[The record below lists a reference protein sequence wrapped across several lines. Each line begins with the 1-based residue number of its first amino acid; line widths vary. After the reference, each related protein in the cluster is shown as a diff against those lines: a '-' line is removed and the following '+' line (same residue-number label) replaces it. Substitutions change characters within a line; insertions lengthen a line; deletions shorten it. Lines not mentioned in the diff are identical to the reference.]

1 MSLYTYQYDH
11 DDNEDHDNNKDHD
24 DDDYDDYGDNDDPCH
39 SWYKLMKANW
49 ERAWRIKVAT
59 AKVIST

>member
-1 MSLYTYQYDH
+1 MD
-11 DDNEDHDNNKDHD
+11 
-24 DDDYDDYGDNDDPCH
+24 G

-59 AKVIST
+59 AKVISCLNIGYNEGKELPME

>member
-1 MSLYTYQYDH
+1 MSLFTYQCDH
-11 DDNEDHDNNKDHD
+11 DDHDDHD
-24 DDDYDDYGDNDDPCH
+24 DDDYHDHDDNEIMMTHG